1 MSINIKEQ
9 IKNISDEIKES
20 YGECY
25 GEQWETVSMS
35 VANKLNNDLNDFQ
48 ILLEAVQNIVDEDY
62 KFKFIQG
69 LQKKIR
75 EHDVKINNLEN
86 KNIELKK
93 EISELKSDMTELK
106 NRLNEKER
114 KEYIILLIQASRNM
128 EHYIIKQ
135 ITNWT
140 DEEIRNYGGLNK
152 FKKNNLQH
160 VDLIKILEDEFGLT
174 KNKSNIIK
182 LNELRKIYSH
192 PSPIDTDELEKACNT
207 LCGKYNGLTEL
218 YNGYMKYCE
227 YIAVPEDE

>member
-1 MSINIKEQ
+1 MDQ
-9 IKNISDEIKES
+9 LLKNFS
-20 YGECY
+20 
-25 GEQWETVSMS
+25 
-35 VANKLNNDLNDFQ
+35 
-48 ILLEAVQNIVDEDY
+48 
-62 KFKFIQG
+62 
-69 LQKKIR
+69 
-75 EHDVKINNLEN
+75 N

>member
-140 DEEIRNYGGLNK
+140 DEEIRNYG
-152 FKKNNLQH
+152 
-160 VDLIKILEDEFGLT
+160 
-174 KNKSNIIK
+174 
-182 LNELRKIYSH
+182 
-192 PSPIDTDELEKACNT
+192 
-207 LCGKYNGLTEL
+207 
-218 YNGYMKYCE
+218 
-227 YIAVPEDE
+227 